1 MQRSLSRRALS
12 SLHVLP
18 ARLACAAQATFA
30 SLWARAQC
38 AYDHELRVKVGYLVA
53 LLAVPPLLLGV
64 GALGYMTIE
73 HWSLLDA
80 LYMTVITLT
89 TLGFGEVH
97 PMSSAGRIFTMV
109 LSLGG
114 VFTLFSAAS
123 SVIALLV
130 SGSFAKVFREAR
142 LKKRLDALEGHV
154 IVCGAGRMG
163 RFVVHAVQKGGTQV
177 VAIDRHHVVQD
188 GSDLAPA
195 LVLTGDASSDEILLR
210 AGIVRARAL
219 VAALGSDVDNVFLT
233 LSARSLNPTLQI
245 VARAVDESTE
255 HKLIRAGA
263 TRVVSPF
270 AVGGYVAANAVLNPG
285 VLDTVDLANRAGALQ
300 VQIEE
305 LTLEHGSA
313 LCAGSL
319 GALRMRAQYDLL
331 IVAMRRKGGAV
342 TFNPPHEITP
352 EPGDTLIVMGLRRNL
367 DRIELA
373 AQPTTA

>member
-1 MQRSLSRRALS
+1 M
-12 SLHVLP
+12 
-18 ARLACAAQATFA
+18 
-30 SLWARAQC
+30 
-38 AYDHELRVKVGYLVA
+38 KVGYLVA

-64 GALGYMTIE
+64 GALGYMLIE

-163 RFVVHAVQKGGTQV
+163 RFVVHAVQKGGVQV

-188 GSDLAPA
+188 GRDLAPA

-210 AGIVRARAL
+210 AGILRARAL

-270 AVGGYVAANAVLNPG
+270 TVGGYVAANAVLNPG
-285 VLDTVDLANRAGALQ
+285 VLDTVDLANKAGALQ

-313 LCAGSL
+313 LCAGPL
-319 GALRMRAQYDLL
+319 GALTMRAQYDLL
-331 IVAMRRKGGAV
+331 IVALRRKGGAV
-342 TFNPPHEITP
+342 TFNPADEVVP

-367 DRIELA
+367 DRIEIA
-373 AQPTTA
+373 AKPTTA